1 MVRLSDDLMKIPKL
15 DVSGKKKDLP
25 LAHVF
30 TVNFSELQ

>member
-1 MVRLSDDLMKIPKL
+1 MLEFEGELKFASIE
-15 DVSGKKKDLP
+15 VSLESFEDLP